1 MRGGRRGGP
10 WSEEEIASSGTGSE
24 RAKVASVA
32 ERKPPASTWHREAR
46 TGEGDVLHHDPDLLR
61 ERRPPPRPRLHA
73 DRLRRAPS
81 RTTPSPAHPSRATTP
96 PSRTSSGNRSPT
108 GTFTRA
114 RTRGGTARPASRTG
128 PICSWST
135 GRARTAGGGRG
146 KGRSTR
152 NLSGLANF
160 MT

>member
-61 ERRPPPRPRLHA
+61 ERRPPHRPRLHA
-73 DRLRRAPS
+73 DRLRRA
-81 RTTPSPAHPSRATTP
+81 RAAAP
-96 PSRTSSGNRSPT
+96 DEGAEGLLPHGDR
-108 GTFTRA
+108 RA
-114 RTRGGTARPASRTG
+114 RGEGEQEPVPAGDHPEVARRPRR
-128 PICSWST
+128 PP
-135 GRARTAGGGRG
+135 
-146 KGRSTR
+146 
-152 NLSGLANF
+152 LP
-160 MT
+160 